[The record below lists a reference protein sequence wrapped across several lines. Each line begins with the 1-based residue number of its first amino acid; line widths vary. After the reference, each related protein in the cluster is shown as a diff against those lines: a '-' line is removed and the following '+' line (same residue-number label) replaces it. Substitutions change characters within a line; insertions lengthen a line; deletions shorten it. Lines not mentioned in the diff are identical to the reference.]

1 VSKLRFA
8 GSAAVILSA
17 VMAGRAGAAEPAEYK
32 LNLAQSRLAF
42 SGTQAGAEF
51 TGVFKKWTSAVAFAP
66 DQLAIS
72 KIDVSIDL
80 ASVDSQDRDRDQ
92 TIRGGDFFDVVHG
105 PTAQYHV
112 QGFVATAHGYRGFG
126 TLTLRGISKKVP
138 IDFSFIAQASTAKL
152 QGAATLKRLD
162 FGVGQ
167 GEWRATDQVGD
178 DVKVQ
183 FSLAL
188 TAAAKTAPA
197 VTAAPLKAKG
207 PTQPRT
213 RTPKHAK
220 KP

>member
-1 VSKLRFA
+1 MSRLRLA
-8 GSAAVILSA
+8 GSAAVILGA
-17 VMAGRAGAAEPAEYK
+17 ILAGRAEATEPAEYN

-51 TGVFKKWTSAVAFAP
+51 QGLFKKWTAAVVFAP

-80 ASVDSQDRDRDQ
+80 ATVDSQDRDRDQ
-92 TIRGGDFFDVVHG
+92 TIRGSDFFDVVHG
-105 PTAQYHV
+105 PTAQYRV
-112 QGFVATAHGYRGFG
+112 QGFVVTAHGYRGDG

-138 IDFSFIAQASTAKL
+138 IDFSFAAQAGTAKL
-152 QGAATLKRLD
+152 AGVANLKRLD

-167 GEWRATDQVGD
+167 GEWKATDQVGD

-188 TAAAKTAPA
+188 VAVIKAAPA
-197 VTAAPLKAKG
+197 VAAAPTKVTVPAK
-207 PTQPRT
+207 PRA
-213 RTPKHAK
+213 RNPKHAK

>member
-1 VSKLRFA
+1 MSRLGLAA
-8 GSAAVILSA
+8 GAATILSA
-17 VMAGRAGAAEPAEYK
+17 ILTSSAGAAQPAEYH
-32 LNLAQSRLAF
+32 LNLAQSRLGF

-51 TGVFKKWTSAVAFAP
+51 KGVFRKWTAAVVFAP

-72 KIDVSIDL
+72 HIDVSIDL

-92 TIRGGDFFDVVHG
+92 TIRSGDFFDVTHG
-105 PTAQYHV
+105 PTAQYRV
-112 QGFVATAHGYRGFG
+112 QGFVATARGYRGDG

-138 IDFSFIAQASTAKL
+138 IEFSLVTQAGTAKL
-152 QGAATLKRLD
+152 DGAASLKRLD

-167 GEWRATDQVGD
+167 GEWKATDQVGD
-178 DVKVQ
+178 DIKVQ

-188 TAAAKTAPA
+188 AAAVKTASAVAAMPIEAKVPA
-197 VTAAPLKAKG
+197 KPLA
-207 PTQPRT
+207 